1 MLDLDCDLDLGLS
14 YMKFAISQKNEHW
27 ASNVTIITLTMS
39 PWPWPFVGHYCFQ
52 QAMCKEW
59 LGWLPQNT
67 KQILSTER
75 EASDVSWI

>member
-1 MLDLDCDLDLGLS
+1 MAINLDLDCAFQI
-14 YMKFAISQKNEHW
+14 MKFAMSQKNEHW
-27 ASNVTIITLTMS
+27 ASNVAIITLAMS

-52 QAMCKEW
+52 AMCQEW

-67 KQILSTER
+67 KQIPSTER